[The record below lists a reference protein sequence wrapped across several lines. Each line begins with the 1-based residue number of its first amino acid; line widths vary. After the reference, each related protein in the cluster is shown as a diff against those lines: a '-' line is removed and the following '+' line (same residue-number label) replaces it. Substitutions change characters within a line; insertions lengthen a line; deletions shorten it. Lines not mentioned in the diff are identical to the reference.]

1 MKIAKIHIAIAAGAG
16 CLVLLGFLF
25 YLSWLNSQPPI
36 LAKSPEIDPLT
47 KVPLSIDLN
56 PMRDRTSERTA
67 SDFLRAMR
75 DGNCKTELVD
85 WEKDYRAKRA
95 KFICESEAKNP
106 LLAWKIVDWEDRPP
120 LRILSYKGKRRNGSQ
135 EYQDMLSVTM
145 DNRTGKWVISEYDSI
160 Y

>member
-1 MKIAKIHIAIAAGAG
+1 MKLTKIHIAIAGGAG

-25 YLSWLNSQPPI
+25 YLSWLNSQGPV

-47 KVPLSIDLN
+47 KIPLSIDLN
-56 PMRDRTSERTA
+56 PMRDRRSERTA
-67 SDFLRAMR
+67 SDFLRALR

-85 WEKDYRAKRA
+85 WEKDYRSKRA
-95 KFICESEAKNP
+95 KFICESETKNP

-120 LRILSYKGKRRNGSQ
+120 LRILSYQGKRRNGSE

-145 DNRTGKWVISEYDSI
+145 DNRSGQWVVAEYDSI